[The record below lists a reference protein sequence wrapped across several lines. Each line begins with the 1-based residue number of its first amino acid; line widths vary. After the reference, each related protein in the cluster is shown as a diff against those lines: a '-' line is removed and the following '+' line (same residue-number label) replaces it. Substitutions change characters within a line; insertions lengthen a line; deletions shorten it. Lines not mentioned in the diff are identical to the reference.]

1 MQSSRNFST
10 VIFVEVLVDMGIL
23 ANECESG
30 SFIVTRAERAL
41 DLARDLHEDDSSS
54 FDLGRDKYEDDT
66 DEDG

>member
-1 MQSSRNFST
+1 MIWASLQF
-10 VIFVEVLVDMGIL
+10 
-23 ANECESG
+23 ECESG